1 MIDEKKLIE
10 ERPEYLN
17 PNRLGHEEYNKGW
30 NACNDMWFKLI
41 KAQPKVGEWIPC
53 SSGKLPQRQDSENF
67 NLEMYLV
74 RLKDNRI
81 RLGYRDEKG
90 TWRNEHWNKLNVIE
104 WKPIDT
110 EPYKEEVQNDL

>member
-1 MIDEKKLIE
+1 MIDENKLIE
-10 ERPEYLN
+10 ELQKRVRTPRGTMEIIRDIIPLV
-17 PNRLGHEEYNKGW
+17 K
-30 NACNDMWFKLI
+30 K
-41 KAQPKVGEWIPC
+41 QPKVGEWIPC

-74 RLKDNRI
+74 RLKDNRV

-90 TWRNEHWNKLNVIE
+90 TWRNEHWNKLNVID

-110 EPYKEEVQNDL
+110 EPYKGEEK

>member
-10 ERPEYLN
+10 DLKTWGGDVESLVDYIN
-17 PNRLGHEEYNKGW
+17 N
-30 NACNDMWFKLI
+30 M
-41 KAQPKVGEWIPC
+41 PKVGEWIPC

-110 EPYKEEVQNDL
+110 EPYRGDEK